1 MVDAKIDSLDFFEQ
15 LDEFSRRY
23 VKNELKLDSNLSP
36 WGNLEY
42 RDGEPKGAILH
53 YTADEDIHRVLRW
66 FLDEDLKARV
76 SAHAV
81 IADRR
86 LGSHG
91 MLSQDLPLIYELP
104 ATIVQVRQYHT
115 TAWHA
120 TWANSACYGIE
131 NVNAGPLRMIGSP
144 VGSVPAVFASW
155 RPRGKDGPLWRDI
168 WKVPYK
174 EAVRLRHR
182 WWAPYTLN
190 QIEANVILLRYL
202 QQLYQTL
209 RKPWILGHEQIQKNK
224 IDPGPA
230 FPLEGVRNAVCDG
243 WTPLA
248 TYDWFNLYDVD
259 RLWGQ
264 TEVDG
269 VVLDWARRVGDSD
282 RNPSIFSAWT
292 RYRVA
297 AQALPVVNG
306 FGLAGKVALRLL
318 GYHITD
324 WTDRLDLDEL
334 ASVAIFQ
341 RMMKIKVDGQ
351 PGPETKTAL
360 VSRLETQGLLEK

>member
-23 VKNELKLDSNLSP
+23 VKNELKLSSNLSP

-42 RDGEPKGAILH
+42 SAGEPKGAILH

-66 FLDEDLKARV
+66 FLDEDLRARV

-91 MLSQDLPLIYELP
+91 ALSKDLPLIYELP
-104 ATIVQVRQYHT
+104 ATIVQTRQYHM

-131 NVNAGPLRMIGSP
+131 NVNAGPLHMLAAPAGST
-144 VGSVPAVFASW
+144 PAVFATW
-155 RPRGKDGPLWRDI
+155 RPRGKDGPLWTDV

-174 EAVRLRHR
+174 EAVRLRHK

-190 QIEANVILLRYL
+190 QIEANVVLLRYL

-209 RKPWILGHEQIQKNK
+209 RKPWILGHEHVQSGKM
-224 IDPGPA
+224 DPGPA
-230 FPLEGVRNAVCDG
+230 FPIDGVRQAVCDE
-243 WTPLA
+243 WAPLA
-248 TYDWFNLYDVD
+248 GYDWFNLYDVD

-269 VVLDWARRVGDSD
+269 VVLEYARLTGDPG

-292 RYRVA
+292 RFRVA
-297 AQALPVVNG
+297 VRALPVVEG

-318 GYHITD
+318 GYHVTD
-324 WTDRLDLDEL
+324 WGDRLDPDEL
-334 ASVAIFQ
+334 ASVSIFQ
-341 RMMKIKVDGQ
+341 RSAGIKVDGQ
-351 PGPETKTAL
+351 PGSETKKAL
-360 VSRLETQGLLEK
+360 VSRLEARGLLEK